1 MLIKILYVLLT
12 YLCGSIPF
20 AYIVAKAKGKVDIR
34 TLGSGNSGA
43 TNVFRKIGKGAG
55 VVTLF
60 ADILKGFIPVYF
72 ATLIN
77 NSFSYSVAVAAAA
90 MTGHMFT
97 IFLKFK
103 GGKGVATGLGV
114 FSALMPLPSLIAL
127 IIFGVVFVLS
137 GYVSLGSICAVISLP
152 LSSYFLGYC
161 TAEHVI
167 FTSVTTLLIIYR
179 HRTNIKRLIERSENK
194 LRIFNK
200 K

>member
-1 MLIKILYVLLT
+1 MLIKIIYILLA

-20 AYIVAKAKGKVDIR
+20 AYIVTKANGKVDIR

-43 TNVFRKIGKGAG
+43 TNVFREIGKCAG
-55 VVTLF
+55 VITLS

-72 ATLIN
+72 ATFIN

-90 MTGHMFT
+90 MAGHMFT

-127 IIFGVVFVLS
+127 SIFGLVFVLS
-137 GYVSLGSICAVISLP
+137 RYVSLGSICAVISLP
-152 LSSYFLGYC
+152 LSSYFLGYDA
-161 TAEHVI
+161 AELVI

-179 HRTNIKRLIERSENK
+179 HRANIKRLIERSEKK